1 MCRLSA
7 VWRLSYIQCEMLV
20 IFDTTP
26 GANKRKPG
34 VIAASARWKDFPA
47 NANHFMDSGMR
58 RIVRN
63 SVEAGS
69 VNFISGPV
77 AFGLLDD
84 NFVHGAVPRGT
95 RSKCKYGF
103 ES

>member
-1 MCRLSA
+1 VSVESA

-26 GANKRKPG
+26 GANERKPG

-47 NANHFMDSGMR
+47 HANHFMDSGMR
-58 RIVRN
+58 RIVGN

-77 AFGLLDD
+77 AFSLLDD
-84 NFVHGAVPRGT
+84 NFVHGLSPGDALQM
-95 RSKCKYGF
+95 
-103 ES
+103 

>member
-1 MCRLSA
+1 
-7 VWRLSYIQCEMLV
+7 MLV
-20 IFDTTP
+20 IFDRTP
-26 GANKRKPG
+26 GTNQRKPG
-34 VIAASARWKDFPA
+34 VVAAPARWKDFPA

-63 SVEAGS
+63 SVKAGS

-84 NFVHGAVPRGT
+84 DFVHGLSPGDALQM
-95 RSKCKYGF
+95 
-103 ES
+103 

>member
-1 MCRLSA
+1 MCRLKRA
-7 VWRLSYIQCEMLV
+7 VWRLSYVQCEMLV

-26 GANKRKPG
+26 GANERKPG
-34 VIAASARWKDFPA
+34 VIAAPARWKDFPA

-84 NFVHGAVPRGT
+84 NSVHGLSPGDALQM
-95 RSKCKYGF
+95 
-103 ES
+103 

>member
-1 MCRLSA
+1 MCRLK
-7 VWRLSYIQCEMLV
+7 RGLETILSYIQCEMLV

-26 GANKRKPG
+26 GANERKPG
-34 VIAASARWKDFPA
+34 VIAACARWKDFPA
-47 NANHFMDSGMR
+47 HANYFMDSGMR

-84 NFVHGAVPRGT
+84 NFVHGLSPGDALQM
-95 RSKCKYGF
+95 
-103 ES
+103 

>member
-1 MCRLSA
+1 
-7 VWRLSYIQCEMLV
+7 MLV

-26 GANKRKPG
+26 GVNERKPG

-58 RIVRN
+58 GIVRN

-77 AFGLLDD
+77 AFGFLDD
-84 NFVHGAVPRGT
+84 NFVHGRFQGT

>member
-1 MCRLSA
+1 
-7 VWRLSYIQCEMLV
+7 MLV
-20 IFDTTP
+20 IFDRTP
-26 GANKRKPG
+26 GANERKPG
-34 VIAASARWKDFPA
+34 VIAAPARWEDFPA

-63 SVEAGS
+63 FVEAGS

-84 NFVHGAVPRGT
+84 NFVHGLSPGDALQR
-95 RSKCKYGF
+95 
-103 ES
+103 

>member
-1 MCRLSA
+1 MQS
-7 VWRLSYIQCEMLV
+7 EMLV

-26 GANKRKPG
+26 GANERKPR

-47 NANHFMDSGMR
+47 NANHIMDCGMR

-63 SVEAGS
+63 SVKAGS

-84 NFVHGAVPRGT
+84 DFVHGLSPGDALQM
-95 RSKCKYGF
+95 
-103 ES
+103 